1 MQTLDEL
8 PNVTQLFLDVTDL
21 GSIRGAKILIEE
33 ETGGRL
39 DVLVNNARVYSF
51 HSVHFYLSVYACTTD
66 VVFVL
71 SGIGTL
77 IRKTT
82 SAPYS

>member
-33 ETGGRL
+33 EMGGKL
-39 DVLVNNARVYSF
+39 DVLVNNA
-51 HSVHFYLSVYACTTD
+51 
-66 VVFVL
+66 
-71 SGIGTL
+71 
-77 IRKTT
+77 
-82 SAPYS
+82 